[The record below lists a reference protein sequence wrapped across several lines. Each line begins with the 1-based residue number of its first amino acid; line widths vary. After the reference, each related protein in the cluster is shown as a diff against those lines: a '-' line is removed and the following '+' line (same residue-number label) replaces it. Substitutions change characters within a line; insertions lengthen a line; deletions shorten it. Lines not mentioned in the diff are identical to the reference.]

1 MLEVRRDVAGKRQGM
16 ADERL
21 RKAMAAAVRAVLK
34 EGLRKAEDPVDYLR
48 SAASEIRQLVTL
60 FEQDVAGS
68 DEPKAAAIR
77 AILAEEVE
85 AAADELIRRLR
96 H

>member
-1 MLEVRRDVAGKRQGM
+1 M
-16 ADERL
+16 ADETL

-34 EGLRKAEDPVDYLR
+34 EGLRKAEDPVSYLR
-48 SAASEIRQLVTL
+48 SAASEVRQLVTL
-60 FEQDVAGS
+60 FEQDVADA
-68 DEPKAAAIR
+68 DESNAAVR

-85 AAADELIRRLR
+85 AAAEELIRRLR